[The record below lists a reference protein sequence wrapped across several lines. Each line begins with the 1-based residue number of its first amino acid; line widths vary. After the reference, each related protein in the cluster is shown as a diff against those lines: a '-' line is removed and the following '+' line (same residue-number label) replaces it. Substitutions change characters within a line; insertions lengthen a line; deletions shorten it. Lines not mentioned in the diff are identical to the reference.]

1 MSCNAKKE
9 SKTFFWVF
17 QKWFKTFLG
26 GSTNL
31 QPYILS
37 TYLQNDAP
45 SLFQKNILLCLNS
58 LKFIYSEKATKFCE
72 ISTLLLSNV
81 VPVKSK
87 VEILQ
92 NFVAFSDYIW
102 NLKVRKSQKQIVVSS
117 ILPKNK
123 WKNIPSSEIRA

>member
-1 MSCNAKKE
+1 M
-9 SKTFFWVF
+9 
-17 QKWFKTFLG
+17 
-26 GSTNL
+26 

-58 LKFIYSEKATKFCE
+58 FKFIYSEKATKFCE

-87 VEILQ
+87 VAISQ
-92 NFVAFSDYIW
+92 NFVAFSEYMNINKIFHRGMNGRTETVVELLW
-102 NLKVRKSQKQIVVSS
+102 LRKNAS
-117 ILPKNK
+117 NT
-123 WKNIPSSEIRA
+123 

>member
-1 MSCNAKKE
+1 MSCNAE

-87 VEILQ
+87 VAISQ
-92 NFVAFSDYIW
+92 NFVAFSEYMNINKIFHRGMNGRTETVVELLW
-102 NLKVRKSQKQIVVSS
+102 LRKNAS
-117 ILPKNK
+117 NT
-123 WKNIPSSEIRA
+123 